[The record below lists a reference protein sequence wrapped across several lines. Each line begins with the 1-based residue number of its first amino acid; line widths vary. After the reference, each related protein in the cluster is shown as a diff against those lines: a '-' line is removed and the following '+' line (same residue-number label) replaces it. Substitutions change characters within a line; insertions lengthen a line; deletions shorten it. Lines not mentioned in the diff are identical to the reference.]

1 MIKKLLLIA
10 LLSCCFVGFSQEQVN
25 DTITTVSD
33 EIVEL
38 TGKIVNGYDKKPL
51 DGAHVFNMNSVRGAI
66 SDSEGNFTIP
76 ARAND
81 TIFLSHLGFQ
91 SVKIKITNDLTKGNP
106 LEIALYEQA
115 ELIEEVKVQTIQLVG
130 VLEIDSKNV
139 PTDKYTRIHING
151 LPQTY
156 EVGKP
161 RKKTY
166 SSPVD
171 AIFHP
176 VDFVYNL
183 FGSKPKQ
190 LKKLKQMREE
200 NEVRDMLNS
209 KVNRELML
217 EYLEMSREELNELLD
232 ECNYSEYFVKN
243 ASDIQVIEAVIECYE
258 NYRAVKKGTTKK
270 D

>member
-10 LLSCCFVGFSQEQVN
+10 ILSCSFVGIAQEQVK
-25 DTITTVSD
+25 DTVSEVSD
-33 EIVEL
+33 EIIEL
-38 TGKIVNGYDKKPL
+38 TGKIVSGDDKKPL
-51 DGAHVFNMNSVRGAI
+51 AGAHVFNMNTIRGAI

-76 ARAND
+76 VKAND
-81 TIFLSHLGFQ
+81 TIFLSHLGYQ
-91 SVKIKITNDLTKGNP
+91 SLKVKITNDLTKGNP
-106 LEIALYEQA
+106 LDISLYEQA
-115 ELIEEVKVQTIQLVG
+115 ELIEEVQVQTIQLVG

-161 RKKTY
+161 KKKTY

-217 EYLEMSREELNELLD
+217 EYLEMSRQELDELLD